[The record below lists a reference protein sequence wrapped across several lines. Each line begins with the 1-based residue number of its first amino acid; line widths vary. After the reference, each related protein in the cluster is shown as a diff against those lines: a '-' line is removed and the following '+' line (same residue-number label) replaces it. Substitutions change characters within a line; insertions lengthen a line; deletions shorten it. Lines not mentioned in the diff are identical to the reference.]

1 MPALKSTATGYG
13 YISIALHWLMA
24 VGIYYMF
31 GLGLYMIELT
41 YYDSWY
47 HGSLAFHKGLGILLA
62 LALVARVIWRIFEP
76 SPKPV
81 PGPKWEQVSALL
93 MHKLLYLALLSL
105 FVSGYLISTA
115 DGRAIDVFG
124 WFDVP
129 SLGSFVKHQTDVAGK
144 WHKYNAWLLI
154 FLSGFHALAALK
166 HHFIDKDTTLKRM
179 LGLTNLK

>member
-1 MPALKSTATGYG
+1 MITLKSNQYRFGYL
-13 YISIALHWLMA
+13 SIFLHWLMA

-47 HGSLAFHKGLGILLA
+47 HGSLAFHKSLGMILAML
-62 LALVARVIWRIFEP
+62 LVLRIVWRGFEP
-76 SPKPV
+76 TPAAI
-81 PGPKWEQVSALL
+81 PGPKWEQFSALI

-105 FVSGYLISTA
+105 FASGYLISTA

-124 WFDVP
+124 WFSVP
-129 SLGSFVKHQTDVAGK
+129 SIGQVIERQADVAGS

-154 FLSGFHALAALK
+154 FLSLLHAFAALK

-179 LGLTNLK
+179 LGFK